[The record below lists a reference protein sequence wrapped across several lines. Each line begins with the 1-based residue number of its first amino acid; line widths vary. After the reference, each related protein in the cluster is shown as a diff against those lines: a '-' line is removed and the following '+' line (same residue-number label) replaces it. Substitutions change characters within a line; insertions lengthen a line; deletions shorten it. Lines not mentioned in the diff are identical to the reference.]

1 MHKEE
6 KKNQHTPDFFTI
18 FFHKS
23 STLVNVEIYKKMQ
36 CNQKKSEL
44 FYNYSP
50 ARARTGSSFAA
61 LAAGFRPKKIPTKT
75 EKMNEMMQASQLTM

>member
-1 MHKEE
+1 
-6 KKNQHTPDFFTI
+6 
-18 FFHKS
+18 
-23 STLVNVEIYKKMQ
+23 MQ

-44 FYNYSP
+44 FSNYSP